1 MSPSKADQAA
11 AFINGGNSGFRVYTE
26 DGRWRIQK
34 PKDLARLA
42 LKAEVIKLAE
52 ALGWEDWEE

>member
-1 MSPSKADQAA
+1 MTQSKADRAA
-11 AFINGGNSGFRVYTE
+11 AFINGGKSGFRVHTE

-42 LKAEVIKLAE
+42 LSSDVIKLAE
-52 ALGWEDWEE
+52 ALGWKDVK

>member
-1 MSPSKADQAA
+1 MTPSKAYRAA
-11 AFINGGNSGFRVYTE
+11 AFINGGLSGFRVYTE

-34 PKDLARLA
+34 PGDLARLA

-52 ALGWEDWEE
+52 ALGWKDGEE